1 MTMKSDFVRCI
12 RTLQGY
18 RDVKVLAESTLNR
31 MSTGDLEEM
40 LVDLQGTEYMVDGDG
55 MIVAASEEDATGAD
69 DFYRPAELIDAT
81 NDGEITEEEI
91 ASEGVDPVEGEAT
104 DEKPVD
110 TAPVAAELLDVTP
123 TKAKTGDRRSKY
135 SDDAV
140 INVSASRLY
149 GNGKS
154 ASYQRRA
161 LLRNGMTVAQY
172 IAAVVELQGNDAN
185 ARRQLD
191 GAIRHGLATVSE
203 PITC

>member
-1 MTMKSDFVRCI
+1 MTMKSDVIANI

-18 RDVKVLAESTLNR
+18 REQKVAAESTLAR
-31 MSTGDLEEM
+31 LKTEDLTA
-40 LVDLQGTEYMVDGDG
+40 LL
-55 MIVAASEEDATGAD
+55 
-69 DFYRPAELIDAT
+69 AELSGDEYTVNEHGMVVASDEIASNGHDTDAA
-81 NDGEITEEEI
+81 DEGEITEEDV
-91 ASEGVDPVEGEAT
+91 ASEGIDPVENEAT
-104 DEKPVD
+104 DEKPID
-110 TAPVAAELLDVTP
+110 TAPVAAELLDVQP
-123 TKAKTGDRRSKY
+123 AKAKTGDRRSKY
-135 SDDAV
+135 SDAAV
-140 INVSASRLY
+140 INVSASKLY

>member
-1 MTMKSDFVRCI
+1 MTMKSDVIANI

-18 RDVKVLAESTLNR
+18 REQKVAAESTLAR
-31 MSTGDLEEM
+31 LKTEDLTALLAELSGD
-40 LVDLQGTEYMVDGDG
+40 EYTVNEHGMV
-55 MIVAASEEDATGAD
+55 VASNGHDTDATD
-69 DFYRPAELIDAT
+69 E
-81 NDGEITEEEI
+81 GEITEEEI
-91 ASEGVDPVEGEAT
+91 ASEGVDLVENEAT
-104 DEKPVD
+104 DEVTEEKPVD
-110 TAPVAAELLDVTP
+110 TAPVAAELLDVQP
-123 TKAKTGDRRSKY
+123 AKAKTGDRRSKY

-140 INVSASRLY
+140 INVSASKLY

-172 IAAVVELQGNDAN
+172 IAAVVALQGNDAN